1 MGSLGYGLFGCPRS
15 THQAEDSGRR
25 RFLEYSVTT
34 EILTKNR
41 TPLDHLVSEA
51 LHQVREALAVFP
63 DTPILTG
70 DGRRQQALRKLL
82 AQDNLEPAESDKGDS
97 EVVISAGHQP
107 PECSGTPFGR
117 RARIGEDPLA
127 IYPLADWNEQAVD
140 AFLGERNEFCRPRE
154 LRKLC
159 VVGDSDT
166 GKSEMIAELVK
177 DDSAVREEHPIPRY
191 LWTDSRLL
199 ILRETRGKH
208 ASDLAIVAAAWDSD
222 WALLTIDA
230 ERGLTDLSRRLLFLL
245 ALSGVPHLVVAV
257 TKLREVKNPESR
269 YRGLVGEINHLL
281 ASTSQLN
288 LTAVIPADS
297 DLYEWYR
304 GESLKAHLE
313 RVVFPTGDRLQSLR
327 LPVQY
332 REGSIASGRI
342 TGGILAIG
350 DEIVCL
356 PSGDKA
362 VVRELRCGDRNLE
375 RAGAGDSVRIKFDA
389 PTDLQKG
396 NILVSEG
403 NYPVCSSELDATLLW
418 IGEEAPGDHASYRLY
433 HQAHFIDA
441 QVADVKSCLLPES
454 YEWSDRDTL
463 ATGKVGHVNLTTA
476 SPLFFDSFFKN
487 RQLGRFLLL
496 HPDQL
501 KVVGLGILRGEVR
514 KRHEVTN
521 TPERLASKHVVV
533 DPTEID
539 HNQRREKYGHRGA
552 VLWFTGLSGS
562 GKSAAAK
569 KTEKALHERGCHT
582 LFLDGDNVRTG
593 FNGDLGFT
601 QEERSE
607 SNRRVAELAALVY
620 QQGQIVI
627 CSFISGSKEGRE
639 FARSLVGRDFYLC
652 YVDCPVEVCRE
663 RDPKGLYEKA
673 EAGELLSFTGVSLP
687 YEKPED
693 AELVLD
699 STEYDPTTLSNFV
712 IEMLEKDGVI

>member
-1 MGSLGYGLFGCPRS
+1 M
-15 THQAEDSGRR
+15 
-25 RFLEYSVTT
+25 TT
-34 EILTKNR
+34 EILTRNR
-41 TPLDHLVSEA
+41 TPLDCLVSEA
-51 LHQVREALAVFP
+51 LYQIREALAVFP
-63 DTPILTG
+63 DAALLTG
-70 DGRRQQALRKLL
+70 DGPRHRALRNLL
-82 AQDNLEPAESDKGDS
+82 ALDALELAEVEKGTD
-97 EVVISAGHQP
+97 EQVVISAGHQP

-117 RARIGEDPLA
+117 RAHAQRDPL
-127 IYPLADWNEQAVD
+127 IVYPLADWNEQAVD
-140 AFLGERNEFCRPRE
+140 AFLGQRNEFCRPRE

-159 VVGDSDT
+159 VVGESDA
-166 GKSEMIAELVK
+166 GKSELIAALVN
-177 DDSAVREEHPIPRY
+177 DDGPVREEHPVPRY

-208 ASDLAIVAAAWDSD
+208 ASDLAIVEAAWDSD
-222 WALLTIDA
+222 WALLTVDA

-257 TKLREVKNPESR
+257 TKLLETENPEGR
-269 YRGLVGEINHLL
+269 YHSLVGEVNHLL

-297 DLYEWYR
+297 EQYGWYR
-304 GESLKAHLE
+304 GESLKAHLQ

-327 LPVQY
+327 LSVQY

-342 TGGILAIG
+342 TGGHLANG

-362 VVRELRCGDRNLE
+362 VVGELRCGDRVLE
-375 RAGAGDSVRIKFDA
+375 RASAGDSVRVRFDT
-389 PTDLQKG
+389 PTEVQAG
-396 NILVSEG
+396 SILVSEG

-418 IGEEAPGDHASYRLY
+418 IGSEAPGDHASYRLY
-433 HQAHFIDA
+433 HQAHLIDA
-441 QVADVKSCLLPES
+441 QIAEVKSCLVPES
-454 YEWSDRDTL
+454 YEWSEGDTL

-496 HPDQL
+496 HPDKL

-533 DPTEID
+533 DPTEVD
-539 HNQRREKYGHRGA
+539 HKQRREKYGHRGA

-569 KTEKALHERGCHT
+569 KTEKALFDIGCHT

-693 AELVLD
+693 ADLVLD
-699 STEYDPTTLSNFV
+699 STEYDPTTLSKFV